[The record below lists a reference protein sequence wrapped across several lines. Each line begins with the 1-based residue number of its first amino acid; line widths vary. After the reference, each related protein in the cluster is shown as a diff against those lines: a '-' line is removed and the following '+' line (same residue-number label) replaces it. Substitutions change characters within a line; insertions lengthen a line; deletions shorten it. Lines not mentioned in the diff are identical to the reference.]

1 MKKFVKIVSLCAVF
15 CLVLTCFLVP
25 TKTSYAV
32 SNEGVEATVYGTATK
47 TYTADS
53 AEIFV
58 RIENADT
65 ELTLAKEKS
74 LNQFEA
80 LKNTITNADVK
91 IDSFYTNPN
100 IDYSCD
106 KQIVGYY
113 AILSCVVEV
122 DSLENMENVVNVITE
137 NNACINYINLKLS
150 NADEI
155 YLDCLVEAKKN
166 AIDNAKRLLETENV
180 NVLEIEEEGRFYS
193 PTKYMKAENVLQENF
208 SYEIEISAT
217 VSLKC
222 ETL

>member
-15 CLVLTCFLVP
+15 CLVLTCFLLP

-53 AEIFV
+53 AQIFV
-58 RIENADT
+58 SLENADT
-65 ELTLAKEKS
+65 DLTLAKEKS

-80 LKNTITNADVK
+80 LKNSI
-91 IDSFYTNPN
+91 N

-106 KQIVGYY
+106 KKIVGYY
-113 AILSCVVEV
+113 AILSCVVEL
-122 DSLENMENVVNVITE
+122 DSLENMENVVSTITE
-137 NNACINYINLKLS
+137 NNACINHINLKLS

-193 PTKYMKAENVLQENF
+193 PTKYMKAENVMQENF

-222 ETL
+222 EAV

>member
-1 MKKFVKIVSLCAVF
+1 MKKFVKIISLCAVF
-15 CLVLTCFLVP
+15 CLVLTCFLLP
-25 TKTSYAV
+25 TKTSYAA

-47 TYTADS
+47 TYMADS

-58 RIENADT
+58 RLENADID
-65 ELTLAKEKS
+65 LNSAKEKS

-80 LKNTITNADVK
+80 LKNSITNADVK

-113 AILSCVVEV
+113 AILSCVVEL

-155 YLDCLVEAKKN
+155 YLDCLVEAKQN
-166 AIDNAKRLLETENV
+166 AIDNAKRFLETDNI
-180 NVLEIEEEGRFYS
+180 NMLEIEEEGRFYS
-193 PTKYMKAENVLQENF
+193 PTKYMKAENVMQENF
-208 SYEIEISAT
+208 SQDIEISAS
-217 VSLKC
+217 VCIKC
-222 ETL
+222 EG

>member
-1 MKKFVKIVSLCAVF
+1 MKRFVKIVSLCAMF
-15 CLVLTCFLVP
+15 CLVLTCFLLP

-32 SNEGVEATVYGTATK
+32 SSESVEGKVYGCASITC
-47 TYTADS
+47 TADS

-65 ELTLAKEKS
+65 DLTLAKEKS

-80 LKNTITNADVK
+80 LKSAITNADVK

-113 AILSCVVEV
+113 AILSCVVEL

-155 YLDCLVEAKKN
+155 YLDCLVEAKQN
-166 AIDNAKRLLETENV
+166 AIDNAKRLLETDNI
-180 NVLEIEEEGRFYS
+180 NMLEIEEEGRFYS

-208 SYEIEISAT
+208 SYEIEISAM
-217 VSLKC
+217 VSIKC
-222 ETL
+222 EG